1 MSHASDR
8 ILVLAYGN
16 PGRQDDGLGPA
27 LGEALAELDLP
38 GVTVET
44 DLQLQLED
52 ATAIAEHDLV
62 IFADAT
68 VSGPSP
74 YTFRPVRPGG
84 TLSFTT
90 HSVSPA
96 ALLTLAR
103 EHFEAEPAGWVLAVR
118 GYEFDGFG
126 DGLSEKAAANL
137 CDATRFLVESLR
149 ERRFEEV
156 VCHDDHACA
165 PTV

>member
-1 MSHASDR
+1 MALKVDR

-27 LGEALAELDLP
+27 LAERLAEHDLP
-38 GVTVET
+38 GVRVES

-52 ATAIAEHDLV
+52 VTRIAEHDV
-62 IFADAT
+62 VVFADAT
-68 VSGPSP
+68 VSGPGPFS
-74 YTFRPVRPGG
+74 FRRTQPGG
-84 TLSFTT
+84 SISFTT

-103 EHFEAEPAGWVLAVR
+103 EHFQAEPAGWVLAVR
-118 GYEFDGFG
+118 GYAFEGFG

-137 CDATRFLVESLR
+137 DDAARFLVESL
-149 ERRFEEV
+149 EKRRFEEV
-156 VCHDDHACA
+156 VRDDSCA